1 MAATY
6 WLERR
11 LLVECRQRRGGRRRV
26 MVLLLDHG
34 MHGGDVL
41 FQCLKS
47 RQRLVALR
55 TLEEAIR
62 LGGVTLIIFR

>member
-1 MAATY
+1 
-6 WLERR
+6 
-11 LLVECRQRRGGRRRV
+11 

-34 MHGGDVL
+34 MHVVDVL
-41 FQCLKS
+41 FQCLKTA
-47 RQRLVALR
+47 QRLATLR